1 VLLSMTA
8 YGQKTY
14 LDSLNKA
21 FDNCVFLHDSLASEL
36 TFAKELMSMD
46 RMIINESSEYIEIL
60 EKQIDELNKQ
70 KVALN
75 AIIEKVNTNY
85 SNLEKYAKKQAK
97 KAKASNIMTGVFS
110 FLGGAGVGAVV
121 TAVYFLV
128 R

>member
-1 VLLSMTA
+1 MLLSMTA

-21 FDNCVFLHDSLASEL
+21 FDNCVFLHDSLVVEL
-36 TFAKELMSMD
+36 TFAKELMSIDSMVV
-46 RMIINESSEYIEIL
+46 NESNEYIAIL

-75 AIIEKVNTNY
+75 AIIAKQDTNY

-97 KAKASNIMTGVFS
+97 KSKASNIMAGVFS

-121 TAVYFLV
+121 TAVYFFV

>member
-1 VLLSMTA
+1 MSIDSM
-8 YGQKTY
+8 
-14 LDSLNKA
+14 
-21 FDNCVFLHDSLASEL
+21 VV
-36 TFAKELMSMD
+36 
-46 RMIINESSEYIEIL
+46 NESNEYIAIL

-97 KAKASNIMTGVFS
+97 KAKSSNIMTGVFS

-121 TAVYFLV
+121 TAVYFLLK
-128 R
+128 

>member
-14 LDSLNKA
+14 LDSLSKA

-36 TFAKELMSMD
+36 TFAKELMSIDSMVV
-46 RMIINESSEYIEIL
+46 NENNIYIDIL
-60 EKQIDELNKQ
+60 EKQIGELNKQ

-75 AIIEKVNTNY
+75 AIIAKQDTNY
-85 SNLEKYAKKQAK
+85 SNLEKYSQKQAK

-110 FLGGAGVGAVV
+110 FFGGAGVGAVV